1 MPTKVKVS
9 CPTCDKKLD
18 SEVTASD
25 RYYYQAFDE
34 MVELFGLTRSGKPHR
49 QCKECFDAEIEYDR
63 SQTDR
68 MIEASCMFCNKKV
81 DNLVDAKTDFG
92 FVTGEFRPRES
103 CRECR
108 RGDRNDSINNIREDI
123 AIDNYKRSVV
133 VTGNTYEFHEAF
145 KEFGGKFAKRLEDRD
160 DSGWI
165 FRKKKKGGLIT
176 LLQKEKKIAEKV
188 EEKRSGCEKC
198 NGELDDYGLYLI
210 CKNCGNLEH
219 KNLE

>member
-25 RYYYQAFDE
+25 RYYYQDFEE
-34 MVELFGLTRSGKPHR
+34 MVELFGLTRSGKPQK

-68 MIEASCMFCNKKV
+68 MIEVSCMFCNKKV
-81 DNLVDAKTDFG
+81 NNLVDARTDFG
-92 FVTGEFRPRES
+92 LVKGEIRPRES

-108 RGDRNDSINNIREDI
+108 RGDENDSINDIRDDLTI
-123 AIDNYKRSVV
+123 GDYNRGRRKSRVV

-145 KEFGGKFAKRLEDRD
+145 KEFGGRFIRDLSDRAG
-160 DSGWI
+160 SGWVFKI
-165 FRKKKKGGLIT
+165 KKGTG
-176 LLQKEKKIAEKV
+176 
-188 EEKRSGCEKC
+188 
-198 NGELDDYGLYLI
+198 
-210 CKNCGNLEH
+210 
-219 KNLE
+219 